1 MTKTN
6 GEKRA
11 VTSKYLVDVC
21 NVVTTIFPYTRALA
35 KFPPSLTL
43 GLVRQH
49 ALTKSVMEMTLWD
62 FQACWRPCSS
72 STYTPGN
79 HLAHSTCS
87 LNGSSYSG
95 NHDLASWKKQVVW
108 SNKRQRERAPAGRKE
123 ALQWWRAVLLQGQAM
138 LCPLPNELAST
149 QGAQLYTG
157 LCTPGLRTSNTK
169 AVVRSILIRNYGNS
183 PPPITKIAK

>member
-21 NVVTTIFPYTRALA
+21 NVATTIFPYTRALA
-35 KFPPSLTL
+35 KSPPSLTL

-87 LNGSSYSG
+87 LNGSSYSD

-108 SNKRQRERAPAGRKE
+108 SNKRQWERAPAGRKE
-123 ALQWWRAVLLQGQAM
+123 ALQWSQADSFASGTGYALPLAQWTRQHTGSPALHWAVHTRAQDIEHQSSGQI
-138 LCPLPNELAST
+138 
-149 QGAQLYTG
+149 
-157 LCTPGLRTSNTK
+157 NT
-169 AVVRSILIRNYGNS
+169 N
-183 PPPITKIAK
+183 